1 MTTQTTPEQ
10 STQQEWQYETAMT
23 GGLVVGF
30 DGSPASQAALESA
43 AVIAASRRWPVHVVS
58 VLAPMSS
65 YRLELGRDRTP
76 SEIEDLRRQLRDAAV
91 RDAIGTAAE
100 RSSWTHQV
108 VVGNAAPQIAKIAEK
123 RGADLIILGR
133 SQRGMIDRLVTGET
147 TLQVMR
153 CSSVPVLVVDSEMA
167 APATAVV
174 AADFGPASVRA
185 ARAAIGLLGKGGT
198 LYLVYV
204 EQPVDLFPGATIA
217 PAAEHYPGE
226 VFVLFRRMIEGL
238 RVPSGVIVETVVL
251 NGAPVP
257 TLEEFC
263 ERVGADLLAAGTHAL
278 SRAASFFLGSVS
290 TGLVRR
296 TPIPLLIAPTSG

>member
-1 MTTQTTPEQ
+1 MTTQTTPLR
-10 STQQEWQYETAMT
+10 STEQEWQYETPMT

-30 DGSPASQAALESA
+30 DGSPASQAAIESA
-43 AVIAASRRWPVHVVS
+43 AIMAASRRWPVHVVS

-65 YRLELGRDRTP
+65 YKLELGRDHSP
-76 SEIEDLRRQLRDAAV
+76 SEVEDLRRQLRDAAL
-91 RDAIGTAAE
+91 RDAIGAAPE
-100 RSSWTHQV
+100 RSGWTHQV
-108 VVGNAAPQIAKIAEK
+108 VVGNTAPQIAKIAEK
-123 RGADLIILGR
+123 RAANMIILGR
-133 SQRGMIDRLVTGET
+133 SQRGLIDRLVTGET

-153 CSSVPVLVVDSEMA
+153 CSSVPVLVVDSEMETA
-167 APATAVV
+167 ATAVV
-174 AADFGPASVRA
+174 AVDFGPASVRA
-185 ARAAIGLLGKGGT
+185 ARLAIELLGKTGT

-204 EQPVDLFPGATIA
+204 EEPIDLLPGATIA
-217 PAAEHYPGE
+217 PVAEHYPGE
-226 VFVLFRRMIEGL
+226 VVVLFRRMIEGL

-278 SRAASFFLGSVS
+278 SRVACFFLGSVS

-296 TPIPLLIAPTSG
+296 TPIPLLIAPASE